1 MYGGYSRGAGMSGI
15 TSQPLTIAAFGN
27 LFNSLCFSF
36 LIYRKERI
44 TGSTSKVLKTKCIDK
59 HKVL

>member
-36 LIYRKERI
+36 LIYKIRMEEGGGLE
-44 TGSTSKVLKTKCIDK
+44 TVSQGPSCSEGM
-59 HKVL
+59 